1 MQWQKRLVVLG
12 PHTLRGRRW
21 PPSALRPEAETSSRG
36 LAIRITMV
44 RSSGAPDSTS
54 GLHTTARVRSKLPPS
69 MGACAKGIA
78 LIAIVLGQGEEAG
91 GFGGREA
98 PVLPERSAF
107 RRHEPEMRASTQSNA
122 SSRDPA
128 PLLLRRLREPLA
140 YRVR

>member
-1 MQWQKRLVVLG
+1 
-12 PHTLRGRRW
+12 
-21 PPSALRPEAETSSRG
+21 
-36 LAIRITMV
+36 
-44 RSSGAPDSTS
+44 
-54 GLHTTARVRSKLPPS
+54 

-91 GFGGREA
+91 GLGGREA

-107 RRHEPEMRASTQSNA
+107 RRHEPEVRASTQSNA